1 MEGLS
6 YTRKGT
12 YLFRFMDHRTTYFWP
27 TVVDMLSNHTLFLN
41 SRKNFNDP
49 FDSQPIVKNDL
60 SNSALRN
67 YLNRATKDPF
77 NPERSFAA
85 TANILEMEAHGK
97 AALPKHRLAEIKEAS
112 ARALKGF

>member
-1 MEGLS
+1 MLLQ
-6 YTRKGT
+6 RKTQAFDDRLPKPSG
-12 YLFRFMDHRTTYFWP
+12 
-27 TVVDMLSNHTLFLN
+27 V
-41 SRKNFNDP
+41 RKPNEISLGCCQPNRVQAT

>member
-1 MEGLS
+1 
-6 YTRKGT
+6 
-12 YLFRFMDHRTTYFWP
+12 MDHRTTYFWP

-77 NPERSFAA
+77 NPERSFWPAPGSEDTELGVFMGPEVSHGE
-85 TANILEMEAHGK
+85 TAVYAGVQ
-97 AALPKHRLAEIKEAS
+97 A
-112 ARALKGF
+112 